1 MVDIPSSYEIP
12 RHYLRSDDGRYFSF
26 TDATMTMW
34 VWADDIEQ
42 ACMFS
47 YRSREVFN
55 TYIRPTS
62 AELQRAD
69 WFYLIEVVD
78 EHDYDYDKITW

>member
-1 MVDIPSSYEIP
+1 
-12 RHYLRSDDGRYFSF
+12 
-26 TDATMTMW
+26 MW

-47 YRSREVFN
+47 YRGREVFN